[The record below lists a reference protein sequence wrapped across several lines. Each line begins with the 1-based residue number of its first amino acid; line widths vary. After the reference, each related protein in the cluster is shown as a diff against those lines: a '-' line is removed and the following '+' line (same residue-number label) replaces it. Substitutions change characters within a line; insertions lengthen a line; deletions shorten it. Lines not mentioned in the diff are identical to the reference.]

1 MHSADSSDAVGEYIG
16 PFDFAQGR
24 LFAAKGAAQ
33 DDNASS
39 VSGFRFHVDF

>member
-24 LFAAKGAAQ
+24 LFASHS

-39 VSGFRFHVDF
+39 VSGFRSYVDF